1 MMGAVAQSLE
11 DCFYNY
17 ILAIFRRQPKE
28 RGLLWKNKKSMFRWN
43 FMKSGRKN
51 LKTEKSTKIR
61 KRHLNRF
68 LTGKK
73 NMKYSLIVASRSMR
87 NEV

>member
-28 RGLLWKNKKSMFRWN
+28 RNKKNNVSWN

-61 KRHLNRF
+61 KRRSNRF

>member
-1 MMGAVAQSLE
+1 MHNLLKIAS
-11 DCFYNY
+11 
-17 ILAIFRRQPKE
+17 ILYTCNLQEATKRKRIAMEKQKI
-28 RGLLWKNKKSMFRWN
+28 NVSWN

-51 LKTEKSTKIR
+51 LKTEKSTEIR
-61 KRHLNRF
+61 KRRSNRF

>member
-1 MMGAVAQSLE
+1 MEKQKINVS
-11 DCFYNY
+11 
-17 ILAIFRRQPKE
+17 
-28 RGLLWKNKKSMFRWN
+28 WN

-51 LKTEKSTKIR
+51 LKTEKSTEIR
-61 KRHLNRF
+61 KRRSNRF

>member
-11 DCFYNY
+11 DCFYIIYLQSSGGN
-17 ILAIFRRQPKE
+17 QKKE
-28 RGLLWKNKKSMFRWN
+28 DCYGKQKINVSWN

-61 KRHLNRF
+61 KRRSNRF

>member
-1 MMGAVAQSLE
+1 MEKQKINVS
-11 DCFYNY
+11 
-17 ILAIFRRQPKE
+17 
-28 RGLLWKNKKSMFRWN
+28 WN

-73 NMKYSLIVASRSMR
+73 NMKYLFIDSCEPII
-87 NEV
+87 EK